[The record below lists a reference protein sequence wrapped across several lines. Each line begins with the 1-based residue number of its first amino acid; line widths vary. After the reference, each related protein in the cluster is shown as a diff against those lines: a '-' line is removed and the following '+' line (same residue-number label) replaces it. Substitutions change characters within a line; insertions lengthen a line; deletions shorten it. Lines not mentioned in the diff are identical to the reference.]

1 MAATSVDAAGSGT
14 RALQRVLHH
23 YVRSARKRLG
33 QATPSDEAVHEAR
46 KAIKKSRTA
55 LRLLRPCLRK
65 ACYQRANGT
74 LRDAA
79 HVLNALRDARVLI
92 QALSALQRRTAALRA
107 NPAAAR
113 LAARLRQEL
122 SDARHRLNART
133 LRDQCR
139 TLRRVERGARELP
152 IGRHDWS
159 VLGPA
164 MRHIYRRGRYLLP
177 TASGHPAD
185 AALHAWRKH
194 VKYLRY
200 ALKMLGPI
208 QPGLLG
214 ALAKQADGIGERL
227 GEAHD
232 LALLHA
238 RAQLL
243 EGRSG
248 PGRRHLLQA
257 IERERTRR
265 AFAALVAGER
275 LFQPRPREF
284 EHTLERAW
292 HRWHRRRA

>member
-1 MAATSVDAAGSGT
+1 MAARTVDAASSGT
-14 RALQRVLHH
+14 RAVQRVLHH

-33 QATPSDEAVHEAR
+33 QATPSDEAVHGAR

-55 LRLLRPCLRK
+55 LRLLRPTLK
-65 ACYQRANGT
+65 KTHYQSANGR

-79 HVLNALRDARVLI
+79 HVLNALRDALVLI
-92 QALSALQRRTAALRA
+92 QALSALRRRTAALRV

-113 LAARLRQEL
+113 LAARLQQEL
-122 SDARHRLNART
+122 ADARQRLNART
-133 LRDQCR
+133 LGDQCR
-139 TLRRVERGARELP
+139 FLRRVERRARELP
-152 IGRHDWS
+152 VGRHDWS

-164 MRHIYRRGRYLLP
+164 VRHIYRQGRYLLP
-177 TASGHPAD
+177 TATGHPAD
-185 AALHAWRKH
+185 QALHEWRKH

-200 ALKMLGPI
+200 ALKVLGPI
-208 QPGLLG
+208 QPAVLG
-214 ALAKQADGIGERL
+214 ALAKQAQGIGEQL

-243 EGRSG
+243 EGRTG

-257 IERERTRR
+257 IEHQRTQR

-284 EHTLERAW
+284 EQQLGRAW
-292 HRWHRRRA
+292 RRWHRERA